1 MEWYEIVVSILTGIA
16 ACIPLVVNL
25 VKYIK
30 QAIKE
35 KNWDKLVTL
44 VMNLMA
50 QAEGKFNNGPE
61 RKEWVLMMV
70 KASADTIDYDI
81 DLTQVAELIDS
92 LCELT
97 KVVNPPVAAEEVTE

>member
-25 VKYIK
+25 VKYVK

-35 KNWDKLVTL
+35 KNWNKLVTL

-50 QAEGKFNNGPE
+50 QAEGKFDNGAE
-61 RKEWVLMMV
+61 RREWVLMMV

-81 DLTQVAELIDS
+81 DLDQVAELIDS
-92 LCELT
+92 ICDLT
-97 KVVNPPVAAEEVTE
+97 KVVNAPKAEEVTE

>member
-1 MEWYEIVVSILTGIA
+1 MEWYEILTSILAGIA

-35 KNWDKLVTL
+35 KNWDKLVGF

-50 QAEGKFNNGPE
+50 QAEGKFDNGQE

-70 KASADTIDYDI
+70 KASADTINYEI
-81 DLTQVAELIDS
+81 NLTQVSELIDS
-92 LCELT
+92 LCALT
-97 KVVNPPVAAEEVTE
+97 KVVNPPVVAEEVTE

>member
-1 MEWYEIVVSILTGIA
+1 MEWYEILTSILAGLA

-35 KNWDKLVTL
+35 KNWDKLVAF

-50 QAEGKFNNGPE
+50 QAEGKFDNGQE

-70 KASADTIDYDI
+70 KASADTINYDI
-81 DLTQVAELIDS
+81 DLTQVSDLIDS
-92 LCELT
+92 LCALT
-97 KVVNPPVAAEEVTE
+97 KVVNPPVVAEEVTE